1 MWFFGTATWH
11 ENGYLSLCFIF
22 LCYRNID
29 GVFTTMVD
37 NASSNNTVII
47 YLKGTI
53 KKWKGT
59 ILGHEFLHM
68 R

>member
-1 MWFFGTATWH
+1 
-11 ENGYLSLCFIF
+11 
-22 LCYRNID
+22 
-29 GVFTTMVD
+29 MVD

-53 KKWKGT
+53 KKWKET

-68 R
+68 RWTYKHVVLDP